1 MWFAGIV
8 TPQSTEEIAVHS
20 DIVTLQFKNQ
30 TMISHRECA
39 RLLGK
44 SSHHVSRDIF
54 DLQTSLANAELQS
67 EFVKG
72 FFLVSVDKEL
82 YPNLDKN
89 QKPKRGRPRSPEWLM
104 NYKGFFWLASKY
116 NTIEALEWK
125 SKVLRA
131 LELGHEM
138 AAEVL
143 PAMQAEI
150 SQLRAENESLK
161 ANPPKQI
168 AGHRKGQLP
177 MPRMEYNLFGEKEI
191 VAWEWQSMDQVDDL
205 LITMAKLRHCNT
217 IAAGLEHR
225 KKELTDKLVEEELMR
240 RTVIKDVTQK
250 HFSLPATK
258 KTKKKGKTQ

>member
-1 MWFAGIV
+1 M
-8 TPQSTEEIAVHS
+8 QVHA

-44 SSHHVSRDIF
+44 APYHVSRDIL
-54 DLQTSLANAELQS
+54 DLQTALTTAGLES
-67 EFVKG
+67 EFSKG
-72 FFLVSVDKEL
+72 LFLVNVDREL
-82 YPNLDKN
+82 YPDLDKN
-89 QKPKRGRPRSPEWLM
+89 RKPKRGRPRSPEWLM

-116 NTIEALEWK
+116 NTVEALEWK
-125 SKVLRA
+125 SKVLHA
-131 LELGHEM
+131 LEVGHEI
-138 AAEVL
+138 ATEVL

-150 SQLRAENESLK
+150 IQLRAENESLK
-161 ANPPKQI
+161 ANQPKQI

-177 MPRMEYNLFGEKEI
+177 VPRIEQNIFGEKEI
-191 VAWEWQSMDQVDDL
+191 VAWEWQPLDQVDEL

-258 KTKKKGKTQ
+258 KTKKRGKAK